1 MKKTSID
8 YSKILRKCGLGL
20 LLLLSAV
27 WLNAEASVSI
37 KVSPETIK
45 PGEMGYIKGTLT
57 IPEDMH
63 QTYIVGENDF
73 FYLTATSGDLVFSK
87 TQYPE
92 PDNKL
97 EGNEWVYRDK
107 VTLTIPFIMKPDAKT
122 TNIKISAE
130 MGYNICYDTGFCLA
144 PETVNKN
151 FTLNLSNT
159 VAVKDSAQTDVS
171 TSAAVEL
178 AAQTETKTKISE
190 ADKPVKGNIWTYLLM
205 AFLGGIILNIM
216 PCVLPVLSIK
226 AMSIVKQAHEDKR
239 VIMKHSFAYTA
250 GILTSFAVLALV
262 IVGLKIAGEAVG
274 WGFQFQ
280 NTAFVLVL
288 TSMIFV
294 FALMLFDVFI
304 ITPPGM
310 SSASKASAQ
319 SGFHGSFFSG
329 IFAVLLAT
337 PCSAPMLGT
346 ALGFAFSQPPILIIV
361 FFLLIGLGLA
371 LPFILLG
378 FNPKLMKVIPKPGE
392 WMNIFK
398 EIMAFLLIGTAVWL
412 LHVIYQQNGGEY
424 LLSVL
429 TYLVFLAFATWL
441 YGRFVRIEH
450 SNLTQWIFT
459 ILAIVIVASSAVVFL
474 SYTEKAIQ
482 PTSDTVSSEKGF
494 EGWQVFSPALVDD
507 LIDKGQPVFIDFGA
521 KWCMTCLSNEKTVT
535 TTEEMKQAFKAK
547 KVQLIRGDFTKKN
560 PEMQAFMKK
569 YGRAG
574 VPFYV
579 LFVPYKETILFPEI
593 ITIPMVKKA
602 LETIPD

>member
-1 MKKTSID
+1 M
-8 YSKILRKCGLGL
+8 CGLGL

-45 PGEMGYIKGTLT
+45 PGEMGYIKATLT
-57 IPEDMH
+57 MPEDMH

-73 FYLTATSGDLVFSK
+73 FYLTATSGELVFSK

-97 EGNEWVYRDK
+97 EGNEWIYRDK
-107 VTLTIPFIMKPDAKT
+107 VTLTLPFIMKADAKT
-122 TNIKISAE
+122 SNIKIKAE
-130 MGYNICYDTGFCLA
+130 MSYNICYDTGFCLA
-144 PETVNKN
+144 PEVVSKDLV
-151 FTLNLSNT
+151 LNISNA
-159 VAVKDSAQTDVS
+159 VAVKDTAQTDIS
-171 TSAAVEL
+171 ASAAVMP
-178 AAQTETKTKISE
+178 AAQTESKTQTSE
-190 ADKPVKGNIWTYLLM
+190 QADKPAKGNIWTYLLM

-226 AMSIVKQAHEDKR
+226 AMSIVKQAHEDKS

-262 IVGLKIAGEAVG
+262 IVGLKLAGEAVG

-280 NTAFVLVL
+280 NTTFVLVL

-319 SGFHGSFFSG
+319 SGFHGSFFGG

-346 ALGFAFSQPPILIIV
+346 ALGFAFSQPPVLIIV
-361 FFLLIGLGLA
+361 FFILIGLGLA

-378 FNPKLMKVIPKPGE
+378 LNPKLMKVIPKPGE

-398 EIMAFLLIGTAVWL
+398 EVMAFLLIGTAVWL

-424 LLSVL
+424 LLNVL
-429 TYLVFLAFATWL
+429 IYLVFLAFATWL
-441 YGRFVRIEH
+441 YGRFVRMEH

-474 SYTEKAIQ
+474 AYTETAIQ
-482 PTSDTVSSEKGF
+482 PPSNTITSEKGF
-494 EGWQVFSPALVDD
+494 EGWQIFSTALVDD

-547 KVQLIRGDFTKKN
+547 KVQLVRGDFTKKN

-569 YGRAG
+569 YGKAG

-579 LFVPYKETILFPEI
+579 LFVPYKETIVFPEI